1 MKAIWR
7 LQKKR
12 YDYAQGRIDALLPM
26 ISENTPMDDPL
37 MIELMIVTDI
47 VEAYE
52 EEHYPIPV
60 PTLGEIIYDALD
72 TAGMTARQLA
82 DKLGVSPSRISD
94 YIHNRS
100 EPTLKVARQ
109 MCQIL
114 NISPAEMLGV
124 SA

>member
-1 MKAIWR
+1 MEITKE
-7 LQKKR
+7 R

-52 EEHYPIPV
+52 KEHYPIPV

-94 YIHNRS
+94 YIHDRS

-124 SA
+124 ST